1 MEPGKKLIL
10 DDDWRGDDKPEP
22 KKDAPGV
29 EVDDDWK
36 AQAQRE
42 KEELSKKLE
51 EQEAGKQEVQKAE
64 FLSIVESYA
73 YQAMMFLGM
82 VEHPQM
88 PGKAIFEPTQAKFLI
103 DCLLVLRDKT
113 KGNLTQEEHEVLTQ
127 TLAGLQMSFVE
138 MGKAMAQAAA
148 ERKAAGIKP
157 PEGGAAG

>member
-1 MEPGKKLIL
+1 MDTGKKLIL
-10 DDDWRGDDKPEP
+10 DDDWGSKDEP
-22 KKDAPGV
+22 KAADKPGV

-42 KEELSKKLE
+42 KEELAKKLE
-51 EQEAGKQEVQKAE
+51 EQEAAKQQAAPAD

-88 PGKAIFEPTQAKFLI
+88 PGKAIFEPAQAKFLI

-113 KGNLTQEEHEVLTQ
+113 KGNLSKEEDEVLTQ
-127 TLAGLQMSFVE
+127 TLSGLQMSFVE
-138 MGKAMAQAAA
+138 MGKAVAKAAA
-148 ERKAAGIKP
+148 ERKAGG
-157 PEGGAAG
+157 GGAPIAQ